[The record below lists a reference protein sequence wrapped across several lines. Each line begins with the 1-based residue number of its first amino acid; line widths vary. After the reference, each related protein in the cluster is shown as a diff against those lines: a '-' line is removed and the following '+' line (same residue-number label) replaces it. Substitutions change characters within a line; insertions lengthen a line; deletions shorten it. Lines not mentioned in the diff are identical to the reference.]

1 MYDPLGFISPLTIP
15 ARILIQDIWKL
26 KLDWDDALPQDLIEK
41 WIDISKT
48 IENTTIS
55 FGRPYLAKG
64 KALELHVFVDA
75 SQSAYGAVAYLSDGV
90 SSTFVFSKSRVTPL
104 RTDKKMLTIP
114 QAELMA
120 AVIGTRVASSILSAF
135 QPLGISLSIF
145 LWSDSQIVL
154 YWIMKMGKIKC
165 QFVHNRVDT
174 IRNFNENHNVYWNYC
189 PTASNPADLLSRGA
203 THRHFQSST
212 TWLTG
217 PAWLLKRS
225 DWPAWEGNGE
235 SAAIFHLSVLSSV
248 STSAPLP
255 SSTKGIDKVLD
266 ISRYKFSSLVRVT
279 AIILRF
285 INNVKLKGEITLRL
299 ARRPH

>member
-1 MYDPLGFISPLTIP
+1 
-15 ARILIQDIWKL
+15 
-26 KLDWDDALPQDLIEK
+26 
-41 WIDISKT
+41 
-48 IENTTIS
+48 
-55 FGRPYLAKG
+55 
-64 KALELHVFVDA
+64 
-75 SQSAYGAVAYLSDGV
+75 
-90 SSTFVFSKSRVTPL
+90 
-104 RTDKKMLTIP
+104 MLTIP
-114 QAELMA
+114 EAELMA
-120 AVIGTRVASSILSAF
+120 AVIGTRVASSVLSAF

-154 YWIMKMGKIKC
+154 YWIKKMGKIKC

-174 IRNFNENHNVYWNYC
+174 IRNFNENHNAPWNYC

-203 THRHFQSST
+203 THRQFQSST
-212 TWLTG
+212 TCLSG
-217 PAWLLKRS
+217 PAWLLIRS

-285 INNVKLKGEITLRL
+285 INNVKLEAK
-299 ARRPH
+299 